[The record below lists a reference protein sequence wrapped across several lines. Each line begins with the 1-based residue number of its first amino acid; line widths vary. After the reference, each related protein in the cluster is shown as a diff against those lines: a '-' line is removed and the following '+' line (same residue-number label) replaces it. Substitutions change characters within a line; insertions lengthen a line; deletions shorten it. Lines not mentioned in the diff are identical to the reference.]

1 MKIAIAIWNDCVSN
15 VFDFANCILLLEID
29 GGEVV
34 SRSQISF
41 ESKSFSQRI
50 SQLKSLKT
58 DLLVCGAISRVL
70 AEMVTA
76 SGIEILAYVTGSID
90 DVLNAYKSGQLGHP
104 QFAMPGCWPGARK
117 GFGRCGQNRQR
128 CRRRGDMGNIDL

>member
-15 VFDFANCILLLEID
+15 VFDFADCILLVEID
-29 GGEVV
+29 GDKEI

-41 ESKSFSQRI
+41 ESKSFPQRV
-50 SQLKSLKT
+50 SQLKSLKV
-58 DLLVCGAISRVL
+58 DLLICGAISRVL

-76 SGIEILAYVTGSID
+76 AEIEVLAYVTGDID
-90 DVLNAYKSGQLGHP
+90 DVLEAYRSGQLGQP

-117 GFGRCGQNRQR
+117 GLRRSGQTRQR
-128 CRRRGDMGNIDL
+128 CRRRGNQGNIDL

>member
-15 VFDFANCILLLEID
+15 VFDFADCILLVEID
-29 GGEVV
+29 DDKEI

-41 ESKSFSQRI
+41 ESKSFPQRI
-50 SQLKSLKT
+50 SQLKALKV
-58 DLLVCGAISRVL
+58 DLLVCGAISRAL

-76 SGIEILAYVTGSID
+76 AGIEILAYVTGNINE
-90 DVLNAYKSGQLGHP
+90 VLEAYRSEQLGRP

-117 GFGRCGQNRQR
+117 GLGRCGQTRQR
-128 CRRRGDMGNIDL
+128 CRRRGDLGNID